1 VLCRFGGFAFTE
13 GFRGVDLFDIV
24 ESYLDAMASPVLVLD
39 SEERTM
45 ERNDI
50 LPNWEKKKGKRKK
63 GKEDDVSR

>member
-1 VLCRFGGFAFTE
+1 
-13 GFRGVDLFDIV
+13 
-24 ESYLDAMASPVLVLD
+24 MASPVLVLD